1 VSERRQKLDRCR
13 LFPQIR
19 EPLRDELSSG
29 GLVNLT
35 KDLMLPAED
44 WPMMKINLERRAEI
58 GQEKRART
66 RAQLVTAAHA
76 LFSTRSLAAVTVDD
90 VVREAGVAKGTFYT
104 HFDDMHALGAA
115 VADDLIASIDE
126 LIQPQRIATIDPLL
140 RIAFGCNAFIEKAIE
155 DRVWASLV
163 SRMARSDPTVGETA
177 RSRLREDLQ
186 QVLAR
191 SPRPGAS
198 VDVALEA
205 AVGVELQVVAA
216 IGQGRLSSDHREA
229 AVGAVLGAIG
239 VAKREAEATLAKLAR
254 SRSAANRTR
263 GQSA

>member
-1 VSERRQKLDRCR
+1 
-13 LFPQIR
+13 
-19 EPLRDELSSG
+19 
-29 GLVNLT
+29 
-35 KDLMLPAED
+35 MA
-44 WPMMKINLERRAEI
+44 KINLERRAEI

-66 RAQLVTAAHA
+66 RAQLVAAAHA

-104 HFDDMHALGAA
+104 HFDDMHALAAA

-126 LIQPQRIATIDPLL
+126 LIQPQRTATTDPLL
-140 RIAFGCNAFIEKAIE
+140 RIALGCNAFIEKALE

-163 SRMARSDPTVGETA
+163 ARMARSDPTVGETA

-186 QVLAR
+186 QVLER
-191 SPRPGAS
+191 PSHPRVS

-205 AVGVELQVVAA
+205 AVGIVLQVVAA
-216 IGQGRLSSDHREA
+216 IGQGRLSADHREP

-239 VAKREAEATLAKLAR
+239 VAKREAEATLAKLAGSRR
-254 SRSAANRTR
+254 SNRRR
-263 GQSA
+263 G